1 MTRVLIA
8 DDHAAVRRSLTQALE
23 MEPDVEVVG
32 EAPDGSSAVELA
44 RELSPDVV
52 FMDVVMPSL
61 GGIEATRQILEQCP
75 RRAGDR
81 PICPC
86 LQGLCIQDAPGGRQR
101 LRRQRRRRAGTAP
114 GGGRRLPRPDL
125 PEPGDRQRSGVEA
138 GFKPTLSPQASVK
151 EDPACRV
158 PNSPFVVCP

>member
-23 MEPDVEVVG
+23 MEPDLKVVG

-61 GGIEATRQILEQCP
+61 GGIEATRRIHEQCP
-75 RRAGDR
+75 GIRVIALSVHVSKAYASRMFQAGASAYVVKDGDVGE
-81 PICPC
+81 
-86 LQGLCIQDAPGGRQR
+86 LLHAVDAVSHGR
-101 LRRQRRRRAGTAP
+101 TY
-114 GGGRRLPRPDL
+114 
-125 PEPGDRQRSGVEA
+125 
-138 GFKPTLSPQASVK
+138 LSPLVAAG
-151 EDPACRV
+151 EA
-158 PNSPFVVCP
+158 